1 MCNFCKHVLDLKYER
16 LSSVIENEIKITLIL
31 TKTIL
36 PSPDVNLNTVDFDL
50 TVVSTRY
57 LYFGST

>member
-36 PSPDVNLNTVDFDL
+36 PSPDVNLNIVDFDL
-50 TVVSTRY
+50 AVVSTRY